1 MKKKYIF
8 HLSAAE
14 RELLHQVIKRQLG
27 TSMKVRR
34 AQIMLKADA
43 SGPNWTDAQIAEAFN
58 CQQTTVSRLRERVV
72 ECGVELAL
80 KNQKEGVPGIRR
92 TLSGELEA
100 RIIAERLS
108 DPPAG
113 YSKWTLRL
121 LADHVVALGLVESVS
136 YETIRSVLKKMR

>member
-1 MKKKYIF
+1 MKKKYIY
-8 HLSAAE
+8 HLSDAE
-14 RELLHQVIKRQLG
+14 RELLHRVIKRQMG

-34 AQIMLKADA
+34 AQLMLKADA

-72 ECGVELAL
+72 EFGVEQAL

-92 TLSGELEA
+92 ALSGELEA

-108 DPPAG
+108 EPPAG
-113 YSKWTLRL
+113 YAKWSLRL
-121 LADHVVALGLVESVS
+121 LADRVVELGLIESVS
-136 YETIRSVLKKMR
+136 HETIRTVLKKMR